1 MSEEKSEFKVFEEKV
16 KKEFKN
22 AWENIENKDIV
33 FSFADEYKT
42 FLDNSKTERLCANEI
57 IKYAKENNYS
67 NLEDIIKDGKSLLPG
82 TKVYVGNKGKSVIM
96 AVIGKENVSKG
107 LNIVGSHIDS
117 PRIDLKPNPLYEDS
131 NLALMKTHYY
141 GGIKKYQWATIPLSM
156 HGVIITKDNKTVNVS
171 FGEDESEP
179 VFYISDLLPH
189 LAKDQAKKTL
199 AEGITGEDLNL
210 IVGSIPYGDKDTK
223 EKIKL
228 NVLRI
233 FNEKYGI
240 IEEDFLSAEIEIVP
254 AGKAR
259 DVGIDRGLILGYGHD
274 DRICTFSALKGLL
287 EIDNPVKTA
296 MTVFVDK
303 EEVGSQGNTG
313 AQSKFVESVISELIN
328 LQEDFNQLKVR
339 RAIANTQVLSADVG
353 AGLDPTY
360 PEVSEK
366 RNSAIIGNGVQLV
379 KYTGSRGK
387 GGCNDANAEFV
398 GKVRKIFNDNNITW
412 QIGELGKVDQGGGGT
427 IAYILANDGAEVV
440 DCGVP
445 VLSMHSPYELISKA
459 DLFMTY
465 KAYKAFMNR

>member
-22 AWENIENKDIV
+22 AWENIEDKDIV

-67 NLEDIIKDGKSLLPG
+67 NLEDIIKEGKSLLPG
-82 TKVYVGNKGKSVIM
+82 TKVYVANKGKSVIM

-141 GGIKKYQWATIPLSM
+141 GGIRKYQWATIPLSM

-223 EKIKL
+223 EKVKL

-287 EIDNPVKTA
+287 EIANPVKTA

-398 GKVRKIFNDNNITW
+398 GEVRKIFNDNNITW

-445 VLSMHSPYELISKA
+445 VLGMHSPYELISKA

>member
-22 AWENIENKDIV
+22 AWENIEDKDIV

-67 NLEDIIKDGKSLLPG
+67 NLEDIIKEGKSLLPG
-82 TKVYVGNKGKSVIM
+82 TKVYVANKGKSVIM

-141 GGIKKYQWATIPLSM
+141 GGIRKYQWATIPLSM

-223 EKIKL
+223 EKVKL

-287 EIDNPVKTA
+287 EIANPVKTA

-328 LQEDFNQLKVR
+328 LQEDFNQL
-339 RAIANTQVLSADVG
+339 
-353 AGLDPTY
+353 
-360 PEVSEK
+360 
-366 RNSAIIGNGVQLV
+366 
-379 KYTGSRGK
+379 
-387 GGCNDANAEFV
+387 
-398 GKVRKIFNDNNITW
+398 
-412 QIGELGKVDQGGGGT
+412 
-427 IAYILANDGAEVV
+427 
-440 DCGVP
+440 
-445 VLSMHSPYELISKA
+445 
-459 DLFMTY
+459 
-465 KAYKAFMNR
+465 

>member
-22 AWENIENKDIV
+22 AWENIEDRNIA

-82 TKVYVGNKGKSVIM
+82 AKVYAENKGKSVIM
-96 AVIGKENVSKG
+96 AVIGKKNVSKG

-141 GGIKKYQWATIPLSM
+141 GGIRKYQWATIPLSM

-189 LAKDQAKKTL
+189 LAKDQNKKTF
-199 AEGITGEDLNL
+199 AEGITGENLNL

-259 DVGIDRGLILGYGHD
+259 DVGFDKGLILGYGHD

-287 EIDNPVKTA
+287 EIANPVKTA

-398 GKVRKIFNDNNITW
+398 GEVRKIFNDNNITW

-440 DCGVP
+440 DCGTP
-445 VLSMHSPYELISKA
+445 VLGMHSPYELISKA

>member
-22 AWENIENKDIV
+22 AWENIEDKDIV

-67 NLEDIIKDGKSLLPG
+67 NLEDIIKEGKSLLPG
-82 TKVYVGNKGKSVIM
+82 TKVYVANKGKSVIM

-141 GGIKKYQWATIPLSM
+141 GGIRKYQWATIPLSM

-287 EIDNPVKTA
+287 EIANPVKTA

-398 GKVRKIFNDNNITW
+398 GEVRKIFNDNNITW

-445 VLSMHSPYELISKA
+445 VLGMHSPYELISKA